1 MNRRPVSVLA
11 IATFALASVV
21 AACNGASSGPVLTD
35 PTAIVTAALTSA
47 ESAKSVHLEL
57 TATGT
62 ASVALPIAG
71 SSGTP
76 IDLTGTTASADVD
89 LAKSAAKVTFAVP
102 TMLGL
107 AGEVIAVDGKV
118 YIKTTLTGPQYQ
130 ETDLGGAA
138 STPSQAPSLAPGV
151 IDNLGDVLLK
161 EGVVLVKGADVAC
174 GSKQCYTVTADL
186 DPSKIA
192 PTASASIAGLP
203 IDLSG
208 ATVKLTLRVEK
219 DLPNHLAGVTA
230 DVTTP
235 SNCTVS
241 IDVTLSKWDEPVTIA
256 APPADQIKP
265 AS

>member
-1 MNRRPVSVLA
+1 MIRRPAPIVA
-11 IATFALASVV
+11 IAATVV
-21 AACNGASSGPVLTD
+21 FTLILAACSPTSSAPVLTD
-35 PTAIVTAALTSA
+35 PTAIVMAALTSA

-57 TATGT
+57 TANGT
-62 ASVALPIAG
+62 ASVPLPIVG

-107 AGEVIAVDGKV
+107 AGELIAVDGKLYV
-118 YIKTTLTGPQYQ
+118 KTTLTGAQYQ
-130 ETDLGGAA
+130 QSDLGGAA
-138 STPSQAPSLAPGV
+138 PSPSQAPGM

-161 EGVVLVKGADVAC
+161 QGIVLVKGDDVAC

-192 PTASASIAGLP
+192 PTASGSIAGVP

-208 ATVKLTLRVEK
+208 ATVKLTVHVEK
-219 DLPNHLAGVTA
+219 DLPNHLAGLTA
-230 DVTTP
+230 EIATP
-235 SNCTVS
+235 SAGTVK
-241 IDVTLSKWDEPVTIA
+241 IELTFSKWDEPVSIA
-256 APPADQIKP
+256 APPADQIK
-265 AS
+265 SGS

>member
-1 MNRRPVSVLA
+1 MMRRPASILA
-11 IATFALASVV
+11 VAAAFMLVALV
-21 AACNGASSGPVLTD
+21 AACNGASTGPVLTD
-35 PTAIVTAALTSA
+35 PAAIVTAALTSA
-47 ESAKSVHLEL
+47 ESAKSVHVEL
-57 TATGT
+57 AASGTAT
-62 ASVALPIAG
+62 VPLPIAG

-89 LAKSAAKVTFAVP
+89 LANSAAKVTFAVP
-102 TMLGL
+102 AMLGL
-107 AGEVIAVDGKV
+107 AGEAIAVDGKL
-118 YIKTTLTGPQYQ
+118 YLKTTM
-130 ETDLGGAA
+130 DLGGPAA
-138 STPSQAPSLAPGV
+138 SPSPSMAPGM

-161 EGVVLVKGADVAC
+161 EGVVLVKGDDAAC

-208 ATVKLTLRVEK
+208 ATVKLTLHVEK

-235 SNCTVS
+235 SNGTAKV
-241 IDVTLSKWDEPVTIA
+241 DLTFSKWDEPVTIT
-256 APPADQIKP
+256 APPADQIKAP
-265 AS
+265 S

>member
-1 MNRRPVSVLA
+1 MNRRPVSILA
-11 IATFALASVV
+11 IAATFTLAVLV
-21 AACNGASSGPVLTD
+21 AACNGAASGPVLTD

-57 TATGT
+57 TASGT
-62 ASVALPIAG
+62 ATVPLPISG

-89 LAKSAAKVTFAVP
+89 LAKSAAKVTFSVP
-102 TMLGL
+102 TMLAF
-107 AGEVIAVDGKV
+107 AGEVIAVDGKLYV
-118 YIKTTLTGPQYQ
+118 KTTLTGPLYQ
-130 ETDLGGAA
+130 QTDLGSAA
-138 STPSQAPSLAPGV
+138 PSPSQAPGM
-151 IDNLGDVLLK
+151 INNLGDVLLK
-161 EGVVLVKGADVAC
+161 QGVVLVKGDDVAC

-192 PTASASIAGLP
+192 PAASGSVAGVP

-208 ATVKLTLRVEK
+208 ATVKLTLHVEK

-235 SNCTVS
+235 SNGTVK
-241 IDVTLSKWDEPVTIA
+241 IDLIFSKWDEPVSIT